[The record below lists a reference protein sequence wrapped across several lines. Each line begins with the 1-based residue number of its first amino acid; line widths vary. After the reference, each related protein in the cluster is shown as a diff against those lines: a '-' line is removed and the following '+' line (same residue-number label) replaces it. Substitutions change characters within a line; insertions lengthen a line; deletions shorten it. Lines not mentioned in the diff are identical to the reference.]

1 MQIQQTEYFQ
11 EIKKEHPLF
20 SVFLQIFLDYKL
32 NISTLQSIFN
42 RLQNIPTLPAR
53 KSKNISLHDKQ
64 DFKELQK
71 ENTHTETLFI
81 CGNWNL
87 TFCNHQMPK
96 NIKNIIFE
104 NNYLPHDYPINGFSN
119 ALQDNDFPKQLEV
132 LRFQGIHSF
141 NTTLYEG
148 IFPNTLRVLELPSG
162 FNQPLCSGVL
172 PEGLEELKFG
182 NNWNQN
188 ISRDMFPSTLK
199 KLWIGK
205 RNTQRF
211 VPHMFPENL
220 EFLSCENRFIDT
232 FELNVFP
239 SSLQE
244 IVFHKRIERP
254 FEPNVLP
261 MNLKK
266 LTFIEGYTP
275 AIQMDTFPQSIT
287 HLYFGESPIF
297 GENVRFHDGLSHL
310 RLESD
315 LRTFSNWKKD
325 SIPSSVRYLHIKS
338 QEIPPNIIPDTVIH
352 VKLEI
357 NNTLSGIL
365 PKGLRVL
372 RIGKTDIQNI
382 EMGDIP
388 DTLEELYFENYFHPN
403 FTFRELPQTLRKISF
418 KNLSQRNLRLEE
430 IPSYIQLIE
439 QPQQCMMKIYFQ
451 NKWYERTLYEYNIAK
466 KSIFQFLEEYHGS
479 KSYVDEILQKS
490 KNPNRLYKMIDTYQD
505 KYSIDEMLSFMGY
518 S

>member
-1 MQIQQTEYFQ
+1 MQIEEKQYFQ
-11 EIKKEHPLF
+11 EIQKEHPLF
-20 SVFLQIFLDYKL
+20 SVFLQIFLDY
-32 NISTLQSIFN
+32 NIDVSTLKSIFD
-42 RLQNIPTLPAR
+42 RLQNRMSSPSTKHNKIA
-53 KSKNISLHDKQ
+53 LHDKQ
-64 DFKELQK
+64 DFKELRK
-71 ENTHTETLFI
+71 DNEHAETLYI
-81 CGNWNL
+81 CGSWNL
-87 TFCNHQMPK
+87 TFCKHQMPK

-104 NNYLPHDYPINGFSN
+104 NEYLSYEYSVNGFSN
-119 ALQDNDFPKQLEV
+119 ALQDNDFPKKLEI
-132 LRFQGIHSF
+132 LRFKGQHSF
-141 NTTLYEG
+141 NNTLYEG

-162 FNQPLCSGVL
+162 FNQPLCNGVL

-182 NNWNQN
+182 NNWNQTM
-188 ISRDMFPSTLK
+188 SRDIFPSTLK

-220 EFLSCENRFIDT
+220 EYLSCENRFIQS
-232 FELNVFP
+232 FERDVFP

-275 AIQMDTFPQSIT
+275 EIQMDTFPQSIT
-287 HLYFGESPIF
+287 HLYFGEIPVF
-297 GENVRFHDGLSHL
+297 GENVRLHDGLIDL
-310 RLESD
+310 RLESEW
-315 LRTFSNWKKD
+315 RTFSNWKKD
-325 SIPSSVRYLHIKS
+325 SIPSTVRYLHIKS
-338 QEIPPNIIPDTVIH
+338 PEIPPNIIPDTVTH
-352 VKLEI
+352 VKLES

-365 PKGLRVL
+365 PKGLKIL

-388 DTLEELYFENYFHPN
+388 DTLEELYFENYFHPL
-403 FTFRELPQTLRKISF
+403 FRLEELPQTLRKISF
-418 KNLSQRNLRLEE
+418 LHLSRKNLMLEK
-430 IPSYIQLIE
+430 IPSHIQLIE

-451 NKWYERTLYEYNIAK
+451 NKWYERTLYEYGGARNAILR
-466 KSIFQFLEEYHGS
+466 FLQEYHGS

-490 KNPNRLYKMIDTYQD
+490 KNPQRLYRMIDRYQD
-505 KYSIDEMLSFMGY
+505 TYSIDEMLSFMGY